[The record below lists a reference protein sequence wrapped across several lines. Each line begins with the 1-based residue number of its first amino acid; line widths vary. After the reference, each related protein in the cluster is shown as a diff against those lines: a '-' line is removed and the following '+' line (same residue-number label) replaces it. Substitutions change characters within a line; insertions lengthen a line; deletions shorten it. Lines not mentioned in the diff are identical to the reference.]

1 MIRIGFRKLNGEEV
15 THETVD
21 DSPLGNQSISALMD
35 SKSGDTSIDYFYME
49 MKTVESNF
57 EEWEKYAFI
66 DQT

>member
-1 MIRIGFRKLNGEEV
+1 LIRIGYRKLNGEEV
-15 THETVD
+15 IHETVD
-21 DSPLGNQSISALMD
+21 DSPLANQSISALKD
-35 SKSGDTSIDYFYME
+35 SKSGDTSIHYFYME

>member
-1 MIRIGFRKLNGEEV
+1 MIRIGYRKVTGEEV

-21 DSPLGNQSISALMD
+21 DSPLANQSISDLMD
-35 SKSGDTSIDYFYME
+35 AKSGDTSIDYFYME